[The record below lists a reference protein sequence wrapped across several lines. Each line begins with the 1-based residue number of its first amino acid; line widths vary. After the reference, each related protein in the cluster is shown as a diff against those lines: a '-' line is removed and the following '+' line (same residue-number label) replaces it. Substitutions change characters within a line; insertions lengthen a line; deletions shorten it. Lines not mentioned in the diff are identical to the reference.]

1 MPLSDLLAD
10 QVAVLPLRNYTY
22 VTVGE
27 GYSGG
32 GYKIGCASSTP
43 RVVDAPTPR
52 LEPARVPAANVEDS
66 TAESPDAAEGPVL
79 ENVSQCA
86 TSCTVHLTRS
96 VLVVAQL
103 ATCLPRRDYDSCFT
117 CPTYAARVRQNTGTF
132 AVRPGSHQ
140 GCLGRRRTQRRP
152 IERSVVIC
160 YRFFGFI
167 GQRLL
172 VDGTLRRRC
181 SAPAIFAPVSAVLG
195 AQQSEGGPGG
205 SDGASSSTSFRSA
218 IEVLASAQPPCTRIQ
233 RANFV
238 PGKRDCVHSVQGV
251 YCETCREV
259 LHDEWIRGS
268 ELGRGLF
275 DDA

>member
-10 QVAVLPLRNYTY
+10 QVAVRPLRNYTY

-32 GYKIGCASSTP
+32 GYKIGCALFTAVRVPETHSVTLPAGNSASSLP

-52 LEPARVPAANVEDS
+52 LQPARVPAANVEDS

-86 TSCTVHLTRS
+86 TSCTVPLTRS

-117 CPTYAARVRQNTGTF
+117 SPTYAARVRQNTGTF

-140 GCLGRRRTQRRP
+140 GCLGRRRTQHRP

-160 YRFFGFI
+160 YRFFLVSLVSVYSSMAPSGADAP
-167 GQRLL
+167 RLPF
-172 VDGTLRRRC
+172 LRPCRPCWAPSSAREGPVAAMAHRPRLRSDQLLRC
-181 SAPAIFAPVSAVLG
+181 
-195 AQQSEGGPGG
+195 
-205 SDGASSSTSFRSA
+205 
-218 IEVLASAQPPCTRIQ
+218 
-233 RANFV
+233 
-238 PGKRDCVHSVQGV
+238 
-251 YCETCREV
+251 
-259 LHDEWIRGS
+259 
-268 ELGRGLF
+268 
-275 DDA
+275 